1 MISDAV
7 IRHIRTHTERSS
19 EDQAAVDFLKNQL
32 KSQGKINTDFAAVDK
47 WPNIDGRFEFVS
59 NPDISRRPEQ
69 NFFVQIKGT
78 HYYKERDGK
87 LVYELKSL
95 AFPAFIY
102 TTITLDPGIL
112 FVVTD
117 PDERGEERVFWK
129 YMSAEY
135 VHSIDYSKGSC
146 TVKFDMEDEIK
157 YTNESID
164 RFCKKLEEIIEHH
177 SFSSQLDKRDYS
189 GQEIQNII
197 EDCSRR
203 ITECIDQSEIYNE
216 TRDDLSRNLLRLLK
230 ELCIAALLMNAL
242 PAKDEEMSVQLAWE
256 YALLDIKTKYL
267 AYFYKGLDY
276 IGYHIPEPGQSERL
290 MLKYYDFM
298 WKIREMAKKKFGI
311 GILNNLEK
319 FPLCTNQLDQ
329 EYYELIAAAVES
341 VEIIHPLV
349 NMTRFYV
356 HKKTAFYVDEERY
369 FELTL
374 QLAGVYATKFNRIT
388 VYTKQDISTNYSV
401 QIAYSD
407 SKISL
412 WGVDSTIKVVTDW
425 KVSIEPSCLNKMSK
439 ILHYQ
444 TKISSK
450 YREYNA
456 LMNFLTKTGMN
467 LLDLI
472 DLKEI
477 DFNEIMDKIY
487 KNTNTKYFEEI
498 LQKLRSQYSQDSTA
512 KGRNVVRYLL
522 LNLREELIESVV
534 VNRYSNKALSKELE
548 ISTSCYPFESNP
560 YISNLPD
567 CNSSDKSR
575 RNALIRIGNKKEL
588 DQAFP
593 YLKVQDETIRTGEM
607 YFEENTLVTEAEIE
621 NFNRSLDK
629 WEREQGKR
637 ILQKDGYIYIDF
649 YERTTL
655 NILNRL
661 LKLSKAQNREYR
673 LINQRFIKEN
683 KELLKD
689 VIKEQALKNAFVKS
703 NVLLIYGAA
712 GTGKTTLMNYISNIL
727 DNRQKLFLA
736 KTHTALKN
744 LKRKIEDQDNSEF
757 RSTKSFSESKQV
769 KEYDAVFIDECSV
782 IDNRN
787 MEKIINKIGENTL
800 LILAGDIHQIDSIE
814 FGNWF
819 YYAKNIINTKGANVE
834 LSNTWRTDNQT
845 LISLWNEV
853 RERKPLITEKMAIDG
868 PFSEKI
874 GSHLL
879 AEDEYKDH
887 VVLCLNYDGKFGL
900 NNMNNYFQCAN
911 DKGEAVNWEE
921 WTYKKGDPILF
932 NDSKRFP
939 ALYNNLK
946 GWIAEIEKTKESIT
960 FVIDIDIKLT
970 KDECKESNIEFVTDV
985 EKYTR
990 IRFSVFKYDNT
1001 VPEEQIEEMRMK
1013 AVVPFQLAYA
1023 VSIHKAQGLEY
1034 DSVKIVIPDSNS
1046 EKITHGIF
1054 YTAITRAKKK
1064 LKIYWS
1070 AETMKSVIAR
1080 FSMEEVGDRSLEIIK
1095 KKLEL
1100 RL

>member
-1 MISDAV
+1 MVSDAV
-7 IRHIRTHTERSS
+7 IKHIKTHTERSS
-19 EDQAAVDFLKNQL
+19 DDQAAVDFLKNQL
-32 KSQGKINTDFAAVDK
+32 KSHGKITSDFAAVDK

-78 HYYKERDGK
+78 HYYEERDGK
-87 LVYELKSL
+87 LVYQLKDL

-102 TTITLDPGIL
+102 GAVTLDPGIL

-135 VHSIDYSKGSC
+135 VHSIDYNKGSC
-146 TVKFDMEDEIK
+146 MVKFDMDDEIK
-157 YTNESID
+157 NTDESID
-164 RFCKKLEEIIEHH
+164 KFCKKLEEVVEQH
-177 SFSSQLDKRDYS
+177 SFVSRLDKKEYS
-189 GQEIQNII
+189 SQEIQNIM
-197 EDCSRR
+197 EECSSR
-203 ITECIDQSEIYNE
+203 IIECIEKSEIYNE
-216 TRDDLSRNLLRLLK
+216 TRDDLSRNILRLLK

-242 PAKDEEMSVQLAWE
+242 SSKNEEMSVQLAWE
-256 YALLDIKTKYL
+256 YALLNIETKYL

-276 IGYHIPEPGQSERL
+276 IGYRTPETGQSERL

-298 WKIREMAKKKFGI
+298 WKIREMAKKKFNI
-311 GILNNLEK
+311 EILNNLEK
-319 FPLCTNQLDQ
+319 FPLAINQLDQ

-341 VEIIHPLV
+341 VEITHHLV
-349 NMTRFYV
+349 NITRFYV
-356 HKKTAFYVDEERY
+356 HKKTAFYVNQERY

-388 VYTKQDISTNYSV
+388 VYTKQDISTNYSI

-407 SKISL
+407 SAINL

-425 KVSIEPSCLNKMSK
+425 KVSIEPSCLNKISK

-450 YREYNA
+450 YREYNK

-477 DFNEIMDKIY
+477 NFNKVIDEIYEDA
-487 KNTNTKYFEEI
+487 NTKYFKEI
-498 LQKLRSQYSQDSTA
+498 LQELRNRYSENSTI
-512 KGRNVVRYLL
+512 KGKHVVRYIL

-534 VNRYSNKALSKELE
+534 VNQYSPKSLSEELG

-560 YISNLPD
+560 YISNLPN
-567 CNSSDKSR
+567 CNSIDKSR
-575 RNALIRIGNKKEL
+575 RNALIRIGNKNDLEK
-588 DQAFP
+588 AFP

-607 YFEENTLVTEAEIE
+607 YFEKNTLVTEEE
-621 NFNRSLDK
+621 VKLFNASLDS
-629 WEREQGKR
+629 WEQRQGKC
-637 ILQKDGYIYIDF
+637 LVQKEGYVYIDF

-655 NILNRL
+655 NILKRL
-661 LKLSKAQNREYR
+661 LKLSRVSNKEYR
-673 LINQRFIKEN
+673 LINQRFIKDN
-683 KELLKD
+683 KDLLKD
-689 VIKEQALKNAFVKS
+689 EIKEQALKNAFVKS
-703 NVLLIYGAA
+703 KVLLIYGAA

-727 DNRQKLFLA
+727 ENRQKLFLA

-744 LKRKIEDQDNSEF
+744 LMRRIDDQENSDF
-757 RSTKSFSESKQV
+757 RSTKSFSESRQV
-769 KEYDAVFIDECSV
+769 KEYDAIFIDECSV

-800 LILAGDIHQIDSIE
+800 LILAGNIHQIEAIE

-834 LSNTWRTDNQT
+834 LSNTWRTDNKK
-845 LISLWNEV
+845 LINLWNEV

-874 GSHLL
+874 GSSLL
-879 AEDEYKDH
+879 MEDEYKDR

-911 DKGEAVNWEE
+911 DKGKAVTWEE

-946 GWIAEIEKTKESIT
+946 GWIVEIEKIKEKIT

-970 KDECKESNIEFVTDV
+970 KEECRASNIEFVADV

-990 IRFSVFKYDNT
+990 IRFSIFKYDYNI
-1001 VPEEQIEEMRMK
+1001 PEDQIEEMRMK

-1034 DSVKIVIPDSNS
+1034 DSVKIVIPDSNW
-1046 EKITHGIF
+1046 ERITHGIF

-1070 AETMKSVIAR
+1070 AETMKSVVNR
-1080 FSMEEVGDRSLEIIK
+1080 FSMEGVENRSLEIIK
-1095 KKLEL
+1095 KKLII
-1100 RL
+1100 